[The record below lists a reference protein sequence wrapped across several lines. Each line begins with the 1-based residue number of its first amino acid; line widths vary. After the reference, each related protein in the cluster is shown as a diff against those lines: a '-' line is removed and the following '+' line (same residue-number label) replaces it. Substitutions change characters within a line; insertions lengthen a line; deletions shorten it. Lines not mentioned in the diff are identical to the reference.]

1 LNLNSGKIGGEP
13 SGRQDLTGKRMISR
27 RVVVFGLAALPPV
40 LALPVRLAA
49 EPAEAAV
56 KLVEA
61 ARAQIG
67 VTIFYDGA
75 YRRIGYP
82 GGDVEPERGVCT
94 DVIVRAYRAAL
105 GADLQ
110 RLVHEDMAANFAAYP
125 ANWGLTRP
133 DRNIDHRRVPNLA
146 TFLRRQGVELAA
158 DEALAPGD
166 LVTQTIGGRLPHI
179 SVVSD
184 RRVRGAARPFV
195 IHNIGG
201 GAEYADILTRFP
213 VNGRFRY
220 LPV

>member
-1 LNLNSGKIGGEP
+1 
-13 SGRQDLTGKRMISR
+13 MISR
-27 RVVVFGLAALPPV
+27 RAVVFGLAALPPV
-40 LALPVRLAA
+40 LALPARLAA

-67 VTIFYDGA
+67 VTTVYDGA

-94 DVIVRAYRAAL
+94 DVVVRAYRAAL
-105 GADLQ
+105 GTDLQ
-110 RLVHEDMAANFAAYP
+110 RLVHEDMAENFAAYP

-146 TFLRRQGVELAA
+146 TFLRRQGAELAA
-158 DEALAPGD
+158 EEALAPGD

-184 RRVRGAARPFV
+184 RRVRGAARLFV

-201 GAEYADILTRFP
+201 GAEYADILERFP

-220 LPV
+220 LPA

>member
-1 LNLNSGKIGGEP
+1 
-13 SGRQDLTGKRMISR
+13 MISR
-27 RVVVFGLAALPPV
+27 RAVVLGLAALPPV
-40 LALPVRLAA
+40 LALPARLAA
-49 EPAEAAV
+49 EPAEAAL

-67 VTIFYDGA
+67 VTLFYDGTYHRLA
-75 YRRIGYP
+75 YP
-82 GGDVEPERGVCT
+82 GGDVGPERGVCT

-125 ANWGLTRP
+125 ANWGLARP

-146 TFLRRQGVELAA
+146 TYFRRQGAALAD

-166 LVTQTIGGRLPHI
+166 LITQTIGGRLPHI

-184 RRVRGAARPFV
+184 RKVRGTGRHYV
-195 IHNIGG
+195 IHNIGS

-220 LPV
+220 LPA

>member
-1 LNLNSGKIGGEP
+1 
-13 SGRQDLTGKRMISR
+13 MISR
-27 RVVVFGLAALPPV
+27 RAALFGLAALPLLSMGP
-40 LALPVRLAA
+40 RYLAA
-49 EPAEAAV
+49 RPADPAA
-56 KLVEA
+56 KLVDA

-67 VTIFYDGA
+67 VTTQYDGA
-75 YRRIGYP
+75 YRRIAYP
-82 GGDVEPERGVCT
+82 EGDVEPERGVCT
-94 DVIVRAYRAAL
+94 DVVVRAYRAAL

-110 RLVHEDMAANFAAYP
+110 KLVHEDMAANFAVYP

-146 TFLRRQGVELAA
+146 TFFRRQGAVLAG
-158 DEALAPGD
+158 DDVLAPGD
-166 LVTQTIGGRLPHI
+166 LVTQTIGGGLPHI

-184 RRVRGAARPFV
+184 RRVRGAARMLV

-201 GAEYADILTRFP
+201 GTEYADILERFP

>member
-1 LNLNSGKIGGEP
+1 
-13 SGRQDLTGKRMISR
+13 MISR
-27 RVVVFGLAALPPV
+27 RTVVLGLAALPPV
-40 LALPVRLAA
+40 LALPALLAA
-49 EPAEAAV
+49 EPVEAAV
-56 KLVEA
+56 RLVEA

-67 VTIFYDGA
+67 VTLFYDGT
-75 YRRIGYP
+75 YRRLAYP
-82 GGDVEPERGVCT
+82 GGDVDPERGVCT
-94 DVIVRAYRAAL
+94 DVVVRAYRTAL

-110 RLVHEDMAANFAAYP
+110 RLVHEDMAANFSAYP

-146 TFLRRQGVELAA
+146 AYFRRQGAALAA
-158 DEALAPGD
+158 GETLMPGD

-184 RRVRGAARPFV
+184 RKVRGAGRHYV

-213 VNGRFRY
+213 INGRFRY

>member
-1 LNLNSGKIGGEP
+1 
-13 SGRQDLTGKRMISR
+13 MISR
-27 RVVVFGLAALPPV
+27 RAAVFGIAALPLLSMGSPC
-40 LALPVRLAA
+40 LAA
-49 EPAEAAV
+49 RPADPAAR
-56 KLVEA
+56 LVEA

-75 YRRIGYP
+75 YRRLAYP

-94 DVIVRAYRAAL
+94 DVVVRAYRTGL

-110 RLVHEDMAANFAAYP
+110 KLVHDDMAANFAAYP
-125 ANWGLTRP
+125 ANWGLAAP

-146 TFLRRQGVELAA
+146 VYFRRQGAALAD
-158 DEALAPGD
+158 DEPLAPGD

-179 SVVSD
+179 SIVSD
-184 RRVRGAARPFV
+184 RRVRGGGRHYV

-201 GAEYADILTRFP
+201 GTEYADILKRFP